1 MTYNGSAGSDKNA
14 EFVQQLEA
22 EFRDL
27 AFDLLSK
34 AEAFLEDVR
43 KAGELRWDQER
54 QHLSQGALPVGLAA
68 DCVGGLNGVVA
79 HRAEDY
85 LANEKVLNEKNLATS
100 RHSSTPLAV
109 RSVPRGLRELRGPPI
124 SAATA

>member
-14 EFVQQLEA
+14 EFVQLPEA

-43 KAGELRWDQER
+43 KAGKL
-54 QHLSQGALPVGLAA
+54 VGTKSGSI
-68 DCVGGLNGVVA
+68 CRKA
-79 HRAEDY
+79 HY
-85 LANEKVLNEKNLATS
+85 LYGS
-100 RHSSTPLAV
+100 RRT
-109 RSVPRGLRELRGPPI
+109 
-124 SAATA
+124 AATA